1 MTVVEFV
8 TDEEDWIGKWN
19 ANLYFT
25 QFFGVASAIDGV
37 SDTATLTQLPSSEI
51 RDSTYSEV
59 SARPKPTTLKLVR
72 RNNQ

>member
-1 MTVVEFV
+1 MTTIEFV

-19 ANLYFT
+19 ANYYFT

-37 SDTATLTQLPSSEI
+37 SDTATLTQLPASEI
-51 RDSTYSEV
+51 QDSTYSEL